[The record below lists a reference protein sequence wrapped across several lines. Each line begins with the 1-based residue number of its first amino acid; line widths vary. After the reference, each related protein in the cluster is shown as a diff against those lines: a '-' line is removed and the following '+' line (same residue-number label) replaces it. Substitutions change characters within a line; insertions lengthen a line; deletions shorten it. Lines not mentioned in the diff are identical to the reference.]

1 MQLIEKEKQMN
12 AKHDREKSKTQVDS
26 SSSSSSTNK
35 KAHNTDNVDD
45 SVADFASPEGK
56 SVITLAGNLAIGGG
70 NFIVINT
77 TDGKENIEEI
87 LERINKISP
96 NAVTR
101 VIEALAD
108 KISREK

>member
-1 MQLIEKEKQMN
+1 MPLIEKKDMMCPSAEAAQI
-12 AKHDREKSKTQVDS
+12 DS
-26 SSSSSSTNK
+26 SKQNK
-35 KAHNTDNVDD
+35 KPIDTGDVNQ
-45 SVADFASPEGK
+45 SASSEGK

-87 LERINKISP
+87 LEGINKISP
-96 NAVTR
+96 NAITR